1 MNVTRRRFLGLAGG
15 GTLLLA
21 SGGWSDATRAAPPPR
36 GDRRLALISD
46 LNSSYGSTSYVP
58 EVQRGVELIQS
69 LQPDLALC
77 AGDMVAGQ
85 KRGLNP
91 QQLDAMWNAFDRRL
105 LMPLRAFGVPFAPA
119 MGNHDASSTRLH
131 GDYVFAL
138 DRQRA
143 ERFWSAR
150 RADLGLAYVDAGD
163 FPFHYSFLQGGV
175 FTLVLDASSAAI
187 SAERLRWAE
196 RQLAGPAAQQA
207 DLRLVMGHLPLHAV
221 SQGRDRPGEVLD
233 QPEVLRRLLE
243 RQGVHAYISGHQHAY
258 FPGRVGEINLLNL
271 GAMGSGPRRLLGDPR
286 PPVQTL
292 TLLDLFR
299 GRGELVETTFNL
311 RTLVAIQP
319 AALPAT
325 LRPHDGTVI
334 RRRELRMAISRKE
347 SQRSR
352 G

>member
-1 MNVTRRRFLGLAGG
+1 MNLTRRRFLGLAGSG
-15 GTLLLA
+15 AAVLA
-21 SGGWSDATRAAPPPR
+21 TGGWIESARAAPPPR

-58 EVQRGVELIQS
+58 EVQRGLELLQS
-69 LQPDLALC
+69 LQPDLVLC

-85 KRGLNP
+85 KQGLGT

-105 LMPLRAFGVPFAPA
+105 LLPLRGSGLPFAPA
-119 MGNHDASSTRLH
+119 MGNHDASSSRLH

-143 ERFWSAR
+143 DRFWKAR
-150 RADLGLAYVDAGD
+150 RGDLGLAYVDPGD
-163 FPFHYSFLQGGV
+163 FPFHYSFLEGGV

-196 RQLAGPAAQQA
+196 RQLASPAAQQA

-258 FPGRVGEINLLNL
+258 FPGRVGELNLLSL
-271 GAMGSGPRRLLGDPR
+271 GAMGSGPRRLLHDQR

-292 TLLDLFR
+292 TLLDLFS
-299 GRGELVETTFNL
+299 GRGELVETTYNL
-311 RTLVAIQP
+311 QTLSAIRP

-334 RRRELRMAISRKE
+334 QRRELRMAITS
-347 SQRSR
+347 SGSR
-352 G
+352 GSKG